1 MTSPFD
7 ATPAMLGY
15 LYQVRVALLD
25 ALERLRYQGSFT
37 VEIETLDDVSFE
49 SEGRPLEL
57 FQAKHHI
64 TKVGGLGDMSVDL
77 WKSIRVWTE
86 GLRNGRWASDTVYY
100 LVTTGEAQSGAAA
113 AYLRND
119 DARNADSARTL
130 LDSAAR
136 TSDND
141 ANRLAY
147 GEYLSLGDE
156 ERLALLQR
164 VVIAD
169 RAPDIAEVGER
180 LQHELAHTVEREF
193 VGQLVTRLEG
203 WWFTR
208 VIAHLRR
215 EGVPAIRSEEVEAEL
230 SHLRAQFRSD
240 NLPIDRDLLEAA
252 IDEDAFQS
260 HMFVEQLRL
269 IDLTNKR
276 ILTAMRNY
284 FRASEQRSRWL
295 REGFLLFGELER
307 YDARLCEEWETRFDA
322 MTQELGSDL
331 TEQKLRREARAFYA
345 WVEQDASY
353 PIRAACSELF
363 VTRGSFHTLA
373 DELRVGWHPKFP
385 ERLAPLLGDA
395 DD

>member
-15 LYQVRVALLD
+15 LYQIRIALLD
-25 ALERLRYQGSFT
+25 ALERLRFEGSFT

-49 SEGRPLEL
+49 VEGHPLEL
-57 FQAKHHI
+57 LQAKHHVDR
-64 TKVGGLGDMSVDL
+64 VGGLGDMSVDL

-86 GLRNGRWASDTVYY
+86 GLRNGRWASDTLHY
-100 LVTTGEAQSGAAA
+100 LVTTGQAQPGSAAA
-113 AYLRND
+113 HLRND
-119 DARNADSARTL
+119 GARDADAARTL

-136 TSDND
+136 SSEND
-141 ANRLAY
+141 TNRTAY
-147 GEYLSLGDE
+147 TDYLSLSDG
-156 ERLALLQR
+156 ERLALLER
-164 VVIAD
+164 VVITD
-169 RAPDIAEVGER
+169 NAPDIAGVGEH
-180 LQHELAHTVEREF
+180 LKQGLVHTVEREF
-193 VGQLVTRLEG
+193 VAKLVTRLEG

-215 EGVPAIRSEEVEAEL
+215 EDVPAIRSEEIEAEL
-230 SHLRAQFRSD
+230 SQLRAQFRSD
-240 NLPIDRDLLEAA
+240 NLPIDRDLLDAA
-252 IDEDAFQS
+252 IDEEAFQS

-295 REGFLLFGELER
+295 REGFLHFGELER

-322 MTQELGSDL
+322 MTQELGHEL
-331 TEQKLRREARAFYA
+331 TEQAQRRAARALYA
-345 WVEQDASY
+345 WAEQDASF
-353 PIRAACSELF
+353 PIRAACSEPF

-373 DELRVGWHPKFP
+373 DELRVGWHPRFI
-385 ERLAPLLGDA
+385 ERLAPLLGDT